1 MAMNELTTT
10 LAVQPVGGPSAV
22 LEYGGLRWLTDPS
35 LSPPETT
42 LPAVQPDAILP
53 IDVVLLWHD
62 HHGDNIDAAGRELL
76 PRAGQV
82 LRTVAGA
89 RRLAGNAVGLR
100 PWSSVE
106 LAGPD
111 GSAIRVTAVPASAW
125 SGRQRCCHGARDWI
139 PARGAWGRERYVS
152 GDNASLGVVREI
164 ARLAGPIG
172 VAVVFV
178 GALQRAQERLRV
190 SHAGQR
196 SRRRCREDPRRPQ
209 VVPVHYEGWAQL
221 HAGCRPAPRGVRR
234 QRRIRSTRA
243 GQTRSE
249 DRAMK
254 PNHEQLLACSHR
266 TTGRSNE
273 NVSSH

>member
-76 PRAGQV
+76 PRAGRV
-82 LRTVAGA
+82 LTTVAGA
-89 RRLAGNAVGLR
+89 RRLGGNAVGLR

-164 ARLAGPIG
+164 AQLAGPIG

-178 GALQRAQERLRV
+178 GALQRAQERACAYLTLASDHV
-190 SHAGQR
+190 A
-196 SRRRCREDPRRPQ
+196 D
-209 VVPVHYEGWAQL
+209 AAKIL
-221 HAGCRPAPRGVRR
+221 GVRR
-234 QRRIRSTRA
+234 LCRFITSAGRNFTQGADRLRGAFGGNGVSDRLALAKPGARI
-243 GQTRSE
+243 E
-249 DRAMK
+249 
-254 PNHEQLLACSHR
+254 L
-266 TTGRSNE
+266 
-273 NVSSH
+273 